1 MMLSKTL
8 KKIKSTQDL
17 RAEKLR
23 LRYEALRAEDAM
35 NDSLAATE
43 KLFTFFS
50 AMRKAGSNVRYVM
63 NAFSGIS
70 RIFGRL
76 FGKKSHTEESPSE
89 TEYHDK
95 V

>member
-1 MMLSKTL
+1 MTLSKTL
-8 KKIKSTQDL
+8 RKIKSTQDL

-23 LRYEALRAEDAM
+23 LRYEALRAEDAL

-43 KLFTFFS
+43 KLFTFLS
-50 AMRKAGSNVRYVM
+50 AVRKAGSNLRHVM
-63 NAFSGIS
+63 NVFSGIN

-76 FGKKSHTEESPSE
+76 FGKKSKAEEPSPD
-89 TEYHDK
+89 TEYHQA